1 MTADAPAPD
10 AATSFDVIVL
20 GGGAVGENVAQ
31 YATEGTDLTA
41 AIVEGEPLGG
51 ECSYYACM
59 PSKAL
64 AAPLA
69 VADAA
74 AHLPGITTP
83 EVDAEAPLARRDT
96 WVSHYSD
103 EGQVSWAEGGGAH
116 VVRGHGRLV
125 GEREVEVSGADGRA
139 PRRLVAERA
148 VVLAT
153 GSVPRIPAEPRD
165 LAPWTSHDATGV
177 VEVPDEL
184 VIVGGGVVAVE
195 AATWMAALGSRVTM
209 LARGDA
215 LAARNGAVRR
225 PPRARGA
232 RGLGVD
238 VRLGASVVGGV
249 REGARETGL
258 GRVHGGRVRLEV
270 EPDGRRDTLEADEVL
285 VATGR
290 RPRLDD
296 VGLESVG
303 LSPEDVTGGG
313 TSPDWSHAVG
323 DASGETPLTHW
334 GKYRARVIGQ
344 RILAAATGEAAE
356 PVPDQVPVPQV
367 VFTDPQVAAVGLT
380 EAEAREAGHRVVT
393 AQVPFSGA
401 AGSAP
406 LRDDVTGTAQIVVD
420 LETRTLVGATFV
432 GPEASESLHA
442 ATIAIVGAVPVHV
455 RAMRCRA
462 TRPPRSC
469 GCDCSRRAPRARGP
483 AEPSPLPSPSA
494 APPFGGDDRS
504 HWRPVRRVRW
514 DGGHRR
520 PTAPGGPCSSDCA
533 DSGARSREARRR
545 RRAEGPALV
554 ADAHPHPVRP
564 GPR

>member
-41 AIVEGEPLGG
+41 AIVEGGLLGG

-64 AAPLA
+64 LRPLA

-83 EVDAEAPLARRDT
+83 EVDAEALLARRDT

-103 EGQVSWAEGGGAH
+103 EGQVSWAEGAGLH

-139 PRRLVAERA
+139 PQRLVAERA

-153 GSVPRIPAEPRD
+153 GSVPRIPAELRD
-165 LAPWTSHDATGV
+165 LAPWTSRDATGV

-195 AATWMAALGSRVTM
+195 AATWMAALGTRVTM

-215 LAARNGAVRR
+215 LL
-225 PPRARGA
+225 RGLEPFA
-232 RGLGVD
+232 GRHVLEALRGLGVD
-238 VRLGASVVGGV
+238 VRLGASVLSGS
-249 REGARETGL
+249 REDARETGL
-258 GRVHGGRVRLEV
+258 GRMHGGRVQLEV
-270 EPDGRRDTLEADEVL
+270 ESDGRRDTLAADEVL

-296 VGLESVG
+296 VGLETVG
-303 LSPEDVTGGG
+303 LSPEDVTGDG
-313 TSPDWSHAVG
+313 TLPDWLHAVG
-323 DASGETPLTHW
+323 DASGEAPLTHW

-344 RILAAATGEAAE
+344 RILAAATGEAVE

-380 EAEAREAGHRVVT
+380 EAAAREAGHRVVT
-393 AQVPFSGA
+393 AQVPFGGA
-401 AGSAP
+401 AGSAL

-432 GPEASESLHA
+432 GPEASELLHA
-442 ATIAIVGAVPVHV
+442 ATIAIVGSVPVHV
-455 RAMRCRA
+455 LRHAVPSYPAASELWLRLLEELPREMRA
-462 TRPPRSC
+462 
-469 GCDCSRRAPRARGP
+469 G
-483 AEPSPLPSPSA
+483 
-494 APPFGGDDRS
+494 
-504 HWRPVRRVRW
+504 
-514 DGGHRR
+514 
-520 PTAPGGPCSSDCA
+520 
-533 DSGARSREARRR
+533 
-545 RRAEGPALV
+545 
-554 ADAHPHPVRP
+554 
-564 GPR
+564 

>member
-41 AIVEGEPLGG
+41 AIVEGELLGG

-64 AAPLA
+64 LRPLA

-83 EVDAEAPLARRDT
+83 EVDAEALLARRDT

-103 EGQVSWAEGGGAH
+103 EGQVSWAEGAGLH

-125 GEREVEVSGADGRA
+125 GEREIEVVGTDGRA
-139 PRRLVAERA
+139 PQRLVAERA

-153 GSVPRIPAEPRD
+153 GSVPRIPAELRE
-165 LAPWTSHDATGV
+165 LAPWTSRDATGV

-195 AATWMAALGSRVTM
+195 AATWMAALGTRVTM

-215 LAARNGAVRR
+215 LL
-225 PPRARGA
+225 RGLEPFA
-232 RGLGVD
+232 GRHVLEALRGLGVD
-238 VRLGASVVGGV
+238 VRLGASVLSGS
-249 REGARETGL
+249 REDARETGL
-258 GRVHGGRVRLEV
+258 GRMHGGRVRLEV
-270 EPDGRRDTLEADEVL
+270 ESDGRRDTLAADEVL

-296 VGLESVG
+296 VGLETVG
-303 LSPEDVTGGG
+303 LSAEDVTGGG
-313 TSPDWSHAVG
+313 TLPDWLHAVG
-323 DASGETPLTHW
+323 DASGEAALTHW

-356 PVPDQVPVPQV
+356 PVPDRVPVPQV

-380 EAEAREAGHRVVT
+380 EADAREAGHRVVT
-393 AQVPFSGA
+393 AQVPFGGA
-401 AGSAP
+401 AGSAL
-406 LRDDVTGTAQIVVD
+406 LRDDVDGTAQIVVD

-432 GPEASESLHA
+432 GPEASELLHA

-455 RAMRCRA
+455 LRHAVPSYPAASELWLRLLEELPREMRA
-462 TRPPRSC
+462 
-469 GCDCSRRAPRARGP
+469 G
-483 AEPSPLPSPSA
+483 
-494 APPFGGDDRS
+494 
-504 HWRPVRRVRW
+504 
-514 DGGHRR
+514 
-520 PTAPGGPCSSDCA
+520 
-533 DSGARSREARRR
+533 
-545 RRAEGPALV
+545 
-554 ADAHPHPVRP
+554 
-564 GPR
+564 

>member
-41 AIVEGEPLGG
+41 AIVEGELLGG

-64 AAPLA
+64 LRPLA

-83 EVDAEAPLARRDT
+83 EVDAEALLARRDT

-103 EGQVSWAEGGGAH
+103 EGQVSWAEGAGLH

-125 GEREVEVSGADGRA
+125 GEREVEVVGADGRA
-139 PRRLVAERA
+139 PQRLVAERA

-153 GSVPRIPAEPRD
+153 GSVPRIPAELRD
-165 LAPWTSHDATGV
+165 LAPWTSRDATGV
-177 VEVPDEL
+177 VEVPEEL

-195 AATWMAALGSRVTM
+195 AATWMAALGTRVTM

-215 LAARNGAVRR
+215 LL
-225 PPRARGA
+225 RGLEPFA
-232 RGLGVD
+232 GRHVLEALRGLGVD
-238 VRLGASVVGGV
+238 VRLGASVLSGS
-249 REGARETGL
+249 REDARETGL
-258 GRVHGGRVRLEV
+258 GRVHGGRVQLEV
-270 EPDGRRDTLEADEVL
+270 ESDGRRDTLEADEVL

-290 RPRLDD
+290 HPRLDN
-296 VGLESVG
+296 VGLETVG
-303 LSPEDVTGGG
+303 LSPEEVTGDG
-313 TSPDWSHAVG
+313 TLPDWLHAVG
-323 DASGETPLTHW
+323 DASGEAQLTHW

-380 EAEAREAGHRVVT
+380 EAGAREAGHRVVT
-393 AQVPFSGA
+393 AQVPFGGA
-401 AGSAP
+401 AGSAL

-432 GPEASESLHA
+432 GPEASELLHA

-455 RAMRCRA
+455 LRHAVPSYPAASELWLRLLEELPREMRA
-462 TRPPRSC
+462 
-469 GCDCSRRAPRARGP
+469 G
-483 AEPSPLPSPSA
+483 
-494 APPFGGDDRS
+494 
-504 HWRPVRRVRW
+504 
-514 DGGHRR
+514 
-520 PTAPGGPCSSDCA
+520 
-533 DSGARSREARRR
+533 
-545 RRAEGPALV
+545 
-554 ADAHPHPVRP
+554 
-564 GPR
+564 